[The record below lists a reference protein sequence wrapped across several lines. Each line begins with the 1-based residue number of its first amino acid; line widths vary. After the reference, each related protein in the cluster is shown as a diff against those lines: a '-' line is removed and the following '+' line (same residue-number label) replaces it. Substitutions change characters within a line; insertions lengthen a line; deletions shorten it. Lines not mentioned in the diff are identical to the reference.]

1 VQRVAAG
8 AVEGAVAHALRRPR
22 HALRDGDGRRGRASA
37 RVVELQR
44 ALQRRVCV
52 RGQRRV
58 AVPVRVLRLRLRL
71 RQLFGDAA
79 GRRGRRRR
87 RLGSGRRGEL
97 DVTAARSRLRRV
109 EGARQPGGRAALAL
123 GGQRLRVLQAEEA
136 VQRRRDRLDG
146 QRRRRAANG

>member
-1 VQRVAAG
+1 MDLIG
-8 AVEGAVAHALRRPR
+8 E
-22 HALRDGDGRRGRASA
+22 

-44 ALQRRVCV
+44 ALRRRVRV
-52 RGQRRV
+52 RGHRRI

-71 RQLFGDAA
+71 HQLLRDAA
-79 GRRGRRRR
+79 GRRGGRRR

-97 DVTAARSRLRRV
+97 EVRGTAARSRLRRV

-123 GGQRLRVLQAEEA
+123 GGQRLRLLQAEEA

-146 QRRRRAANG
+146 VRERRVGLRERVPVAPTPAWIASAS